1 VRAVAA
7 ALPRSLQRG
16 RIGRQFADQFPS
28 EEQAMPRRTRIGWVG
43 PLLVVGLWGQ
53 VASAGSDT
61 TAVSSA
67 IVMPGGPR
75 SGANG
80 KNYLNAQG
88 KKTSPD
94 GQYASFGVIDFTVP
108 ADLGQ
113 VTKVKGLTL
122 TLTQSVPAFAH
133 DGGVK
138 FYLTTDTRTDT
149 NAPAPKATPTLK
161 FDTST
166 PDGLGNQLTP
176 RYPAG
181 SGKFTK
187 KMTGELDTFSLRVE
201 GEGEMYL
208 RGELNRKGK
217 IRILMVPDSDD
228 VAATYFGAGNSSPS
242 NRPKLAIDAEGGQ

>member
-1 VRAVAA
+1 M
-7 ALPRSLQRG
+7 LFTGFLN
-16 RIGRQFADQFPS
+16 
-28 EEQAMPRRTRIGWVG
+28 
-43 PLLVVGLWGQ
+43 Q

-61 TAVSSA
+61 TAASSA

-75 SGANG
+75 SGTNG

-108 ADLGQ
+108 SDLGQ
-113 VTKVKGLTL
+113 VTKIKGLTL
-122 TLTQSVPAFAH
+122 SLTESIPAFAH
-133 DGGVK
+133 DGAVK

-149 NAPAPKATPTLK
+149 SAPEAKAAPALK
-161 FDTST
+161 FDASTS
-166 PDGLGNQLTP
+166 DGLGNQLTP

-181 SGKFTK
+181 SGTFTK
-187 KMTGELDTFSLRVE
+187 KKTGEVDTFSLRVE

-228 VAATYFGAGNSSPS
+228 VAATYFGAGNSSAS
-242 NRPKLAIDAEGGQ
+242 NRPKLTIDAE